1 MKQDIVCHV
10 LASSTSLS
18 LHLHYYPPPH
28 YYVHQ
33 HYRDPY
39 NCFFL
44 PVLLLLVLVIS
55 IIITNSLVLSPNIIF
70 SVVPSGSSSRGG
82 AVTVYVLDINQQSS
96 LTLFIRSCVCFYLY
110 GPFNCISFHKFSRQ
124 LSAFSLC
131 SSGLTS
137 ALLVLSTTY
146 LFMKVSFSPDI
157 ILCR

>member
-1 MKQDIVCHV
+1 MKRALYGLCKALRAPVKQDIVCHV

-82 AVTVYVLDINQQSS
+82 AVTVYVLDINQPS
-96 LTLFIRSCVCFYLY
+96 LPTLFLLCSCVCYCLY
-110 GPFNCISFHKFSRQ
+110 DPKPTELAHSLFTLFLCLF
-124 LSAFSLC
+124 LSLW
-131 SSGLTS
+131 
-137 ALLVLSTTY
+137 
-146 LFMKVSFSPDI
+146 P
-157 ILCR
+157 